1 MDLLIHSIAHAGGI
15 ERPWR
20 PLLDETRQPLWQTAG
35 ADLPVMKI
43 LAGWIIGELG
53 RKLRDQGLRLVSLG
67 NRWSASP
74 WQAAH

>member
-20 PLLDETRQPLWQTAG
+20 PLLDETRQPLWQTSG

-43 LAGWIIGELG
+43 LAGWIMSEAG
-53 RKLRDQGLRLVSLG
+53 RKLGEYGRRLVSLG

-74 WQAAH
+74 LQAAH